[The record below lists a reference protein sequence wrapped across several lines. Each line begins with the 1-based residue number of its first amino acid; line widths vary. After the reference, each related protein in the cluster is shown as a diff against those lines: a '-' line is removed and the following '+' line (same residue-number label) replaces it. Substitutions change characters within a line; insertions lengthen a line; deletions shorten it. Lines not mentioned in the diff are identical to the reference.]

1 MPPQDKVYNVVDT
14 KGPAAGKVRAVVGE
28 KALATAIGGPGQAR
42 IEGESEELSRR
53 AAAGEAARY
62 DNTASHIGGYLERF
76 ADSATVGILPVAR
89 GLLGNKYDREGM
101 SGRRAA
107 TEGTLGTAID
117 VLGMVAPAVASLGT
131 GTVGSIAAKTP
142 MGALSRVTG
151 SLGRSEAERLVAR
164 QVVAGV
170 AKEVAEKEVAA
181 ELAKQTAAQAA
192 KRLAIDTVR
201 ATTAAAVDGAVA
213 SGGAAAAAMGRG
225 DEKVTASGLLYAMW
239 QGAKY
244 GAPFGTVAHLGVAAT
259 RRLIKG
265 SSLVRKVA
273 GGDAAAERTFAQLQA
288 EMDQA
293 VADSLSQSAAIRAAA
308 KRAIDQAAID
318 NPALAMAARQKLAE
332 AQAAAKAAK
341 DTARGDYGRARIPGS
356 TADKA
361 ERIARGDNMVVEGA
375 GFERRTID
383 LGDAAPEADLAGDI
397 PSRQYQGPGQ
407 ARRSAFDGPFGTT
420 EAGDPLPVGFKPDGL
435 TSVGG
440 PLPRDPSYGAMPGS
454 EAGLQFPDDLAGDV
468 ARRQIQSPDGLVQA
482 RGDGLFGVRGQGGG
496 IELPQD
502 VVDGLAAPGTPIAQ
516 AATAAKKPPR
526 AGKPAPIDP
535 TATPVASAVD
545 RLPLGPALED
555 APAVAA
561 KGSQPVDLLDDPA
574 IHVPDAVGVTPL
586 QRAMAEVDP
595 KIKQAV
601 DLIDDSHRA
610 DAALTDAHR
619 VKQLEAVDPQAAKG
633 YRYATAGAK
642 PGMPIRERWQVKGKH
657 IASDPKRVM
666 REPARM
672 LTLDELANGYV
683 NEEGILVKTTPGR
696 IRDALAVSNPA
707 ERKAILDRLSP
718 DMTYTVMR
726 GKQEVSFYRPGGAV
740 EDDLTRFGGEYRA
753 PRPGM
758 EIHEGEWMAQQPW
771 WPRKGDKIDA
781 STLAAE
787 PVRLPVAEVAKADE
801 RMTKGAARDARL
813 KEPVPA
819 RVNPDTTSTRPFA
832 AGENDALP
840 VAGAGRPVEEVI
852 YDPALDGP
860 MLADPA
866 VPSVAKGSQRSA
878 AIDPF
883 AAQVNAAAGRVGGR
897 KVLISDLYEDAAFDG
912 MTLPE
917 FKAKLVEAQKAGRV
931 NLARVDLAGAFEPSV
946 LAASKVSTPLGE
958 GLDATF
964 HAVEVEPVGALSARM
979 EPAAIDDAFDNT
991 DLSRAYD
998 DAIEAKAEE
1007 FQVQPH
1013 QIEEMLSNRNS
1024 MEAMSDHQML
1034 SVRAKQAGLD
1044 LPPEVLAA
1052 ADAVEMGMAD
1062 QSRRSMASIVNH
1074 AEDLPI
1080 GASADGSIMGPTE
1093 RTGRGRGPAGP
1104 APGVPEQIP
1113 VYPGDRGSMPGTR
1126 LFDPMGGGV
1135 QRNPTISE
1143 HLDDLMAERDPMDTL
1158 RSAAPE
1164 GMMRHP
1170 QEYPRV
1176 GGYGRSGELS
1186 GKAARD
1192 SILDPSP
1199 SVMHGWMPSSGKLAD
1214 AILDNIP
1221 PSKARSPFDLQ
1232 YGPDPVPTAPRPE
1245 AVFDRRPTAKID
1257 ARRAK
1262 KDQALIDEAQTAK
1275 SRGLADYP
1283 RPYTSP
1289 QTAEAWWRET
1299 GATPETATML
1309 DRENFAKWEKRQGT
1323 PAAKSGLL
1331 STLANIGTGLE
1342 VAQAVGV
1349 HTPFDPDKIPL
1360 VGPLLGAY
1368 LKLRGGMM
1376 ALKRFG
1382 ILTPATGHALAV
1394 ERSMTVRNG
1403 IARSVDGMLAGTG
1416 KAAKATGVVGPLV
1429 AWRLH
1434 DILSKPIIPGVVA
1447 DAKRAKMTEEDA
1459 LTDHANEVRAMAT
1472 NLDAIAAAV
1481 RRGLPPGTD
1490 PDLVAATVEAAQR
1503 KVTYLAEHAPVEP
1516 PHSLFRPIKWV
1527 VSFGEQVKYARRVR
1541 AANDPSTVWTD
1552 IANGTLTA
1560 EAIDAYKNVYPD
1572 QYEEMKAYLVA
1583 QQASLRA
1590 ALGPEQIAQLSA
1602 LFGAALRPGLEPENM
1617 QRMQEA
1623 GVTPPSQQS
1632 GGAPT
1637 GPGLGLPSGGP
1648 SGLAAAAQ
1656 PGAYRAPAQ

>member
-1 MPPQDKVYNVVDT
+1 LPPQDKVYNVVDT

-28 KALATAIGGPGQAR
+28 KALATAISGPGQAR

-62 DNTASHIGGYLERF
+62 DDTTSHIGGYLERF
-76 ADSATVGILPVAR
+76 ADSATAGLLPAVR
-89 GLLGNKYDREGM
+89 GLAGNEYDREGM
-101 SGRRAA
+101 SGRRKA
-107 TEGTLGTAID
+107 TEGALGTAID
-117 VLGMVAPAVASLGT
+117 VAGAVIPAVLSGGESTLAS
-131 GTVGSIAAKTP
+131 VAAKTP

-151 SLGRSEAERLVAR
+151 ALGRSEAERLIER
-164 QVVAGV
+164 QVAAGITR
-170 AKEVAEKEVAA
+170 EVAEKEVAA
-181 ELAKQTAAQAA
+181 ELAKRTAAQAA
-192 KRLAIDTVR
+192 KRLAIDTAR
-201 ATTAAAVDGAVA
+201 ATVAAAVDGAVA

-225 DEKVTASGLLYAMW
+225 DEKATAGGLLHAMW

-244 GAPFGTVAHLGVAAT
+244 GAPVGTVAHLGVAGAGAT

-341 DTARGDYGRARIPGS
+341 SPGGVGRGVMTADKAALAERRAAAGVTDQVYDPATPVFDDVAPIDKAVGSPRAAAGGGAYRPDPVFKDMSGEYGRARIGGS

-361 ERIARGDNMVVEGA
+361 ERLTRGDNMVVEGA
-375 GFERRTID
+375 GFERRQLD
-383 LGDAAPEADLAGDI
+383 LGND
-397 PSRQYQGPGQ
+397 PGYPLTTEPLPAERPLP
-407 ARRSAFDGPFGTT
+407 ARREPSGSTMAD
-420 EAGDPLPVGFKPDGL
+420 DPLPPDL
-435 TSVGG
+435 
-440 PLPRDPSYGAMPGS
+440 MP
-454 EAGLQFPDDLAGDV
+454 PT
-468 ARRQIQSPDGLVQA
+468 DGLVEA

-502 VVDGLAAPGTPIAQ
+502 VVDGLAAPGTPIAK

-526 AGKPAPIDP
+526 AGKPSPIDP

-545 RLPLGPALED
+545 RLPLGPALD
-555 APAVAA
+555 DTPVVA
-561 KGSQPVDLLDDPA
+561 KGSQPVDLIDEPA
-574 IHVPDAVGVTPL
+574 IHVPDAAGVTPL
-586 QRAMAEVDP
+586 QRAIAEGDP
-595 KIKQAV
+595 KLKQAV

-619 VKQLEAVDPQAAKG
+619 VKQLEAIDPQTAKG

-642 PGMPIRERWQVKGKH
+642 PGMPIRERWKVKGKH

-696 IRDALAVSNPA
+696 IQDALGVSNAA

-726 GKQEVSFYRPGGAV
+726 GKQEVSFVRPNGVA
-740 EDDLTRFGGEYRA
+740 EDNLTRFGGEYRA
-753 PRPGM
+753 PRPGT
-758 EIHEGEWMAQQPW
+758 EIHPGEWMAKQPW
-771 WPRKGDKIDA
+771 WPSKGGRIDA

-787 PVRLPVAEVAKADE
+787 PVRVPVAVEERVAPTGGALSVRPEPKARDWIVGPAFDGLPAEKRLSMLRELELDEQAMNAARSRMSPDDFKDFEDTIQAEMANAREEVSAAHRTPEQAAARRAHNDAMMSNLRTSVEPGFDGVNAGDAIEVAGIE
-801 RMTKGAARDARL
+801 R
-813 KEPVPA
+813 
-819 RVNPDTTSTRPFA
+819 
-832 AGENDALP
+832 
-840 VAGAGRPVEEVI
+840 
-852 YDPALDGP
+852 
-860 MLADPA
+860 A
-866 VPSVAKGSQRSA
+866 VPRELPKGSQRSA
-878 AIDPF
+878 A
-883 AAQVNAAAGRVGGR
+883 
-897 KVLISDLYEDAAFDG
+897 
-912 MTLPE
+912 
-917 FKAKLVEAQKAGRV
+917 VEQ
-931 NLARVDLAGAFEPSV
+931 P
-946 LAASKVSTPLGE
+946 P
-958 GLDATF
+958 
-964 HAVEVEPVGALSARM
+964 PGALSARM

-998 DAIEAKAEE
+998 EAIEAKAKEYE
-1007 FQVQPH
+1007 VQPH

-1044 LPPEVLAA
+1044 LPPEVMAA
-1052 ADAVEMGMAD
+1052 ADAVEAGMAD

-1074 AEDLPI
+1074 AEDMPI

-1093 RTGRGRGPAGP
+1093 RTGRARGPAGP

-1113 VYPGDRGSMPGTR
+1113 VYPGDRGSMPRTR

-1143 HLDDLMAERDPMDTL
+1143 HLDDLMAERDPMDTI

-1164 GMMRHP
+1164 GMVRHP

-1186 GKAARD
+1186 GQAVRD

-1199 SVMHGWMPSSGKLAD
+1199 SVMHGWMPPSGKLAD

-1232 YGPDPVPTAPRPE
+1232 YGPDPAPTAPRPE

-1262 KDQALIDEAQTAK
+1262 KDQALIDEARTAK
-1275 SRGLADYP
+1275 SRGLADRP
-1283 RPYTSP
+1283 RPYAAP
-1289 QTAEAWWRET
+1289 QTPEEWWRET
-1299 GATPETATML
+1299 GATPETATLL
-1309 DRENFAKWEKRQGT
+1309 DRENFAKWQKRQGA
-1323 PAAKSGLL
+1323 PAKSGLL

-1382 ILTPATGHALAV
+1382 ILTPATGHALAI
-1394 ERSMTVRNG
+1394 ERSMAVRNG
-1403 IARSVDGMLAGTG
+1403 IARTVDGMLAGAG

-1429 AWRLH
+1429 AYRVH
-1434 DILSKPIIPGVVA
+1434 DILSKPVIPGVVA

-1490 PDLVAATVEAAQR
+1490 PDLVAETVEAAQR
-1503 KVTYLAEHAPVEP
+1503 KVTYLAEYAPVEP
-1516 PHSLFRPIKWV
+1516 PANLFRPVKWA

-1560 EAIDAYKNVYPD
+1560 EAIDAYKNVYPA

-1602 LFGAALRPGLEPENM
+1602 LFGTALRPGLEPENM

-1623 GVTPPSQQS
+1623 GVTPPSQQT
-1632 GGAPT
+1632 GGAPM
-1637 GPGLGLPSGGP
+1637 GPAVGLPSPGGP
-1648 SGLAAAAQ
+1648 SGLAAAAD
-1656 PGAYRAPAQ
+1656 PNAAYRGPQ